1 LHRYTR
7 FGKKFKGSRL
17 RVIAYRNEALL
28 FVYIFL
34 SAVRLNQIL
43 FFLVLLV
50 RRVASSLDER
60 EQYTFFNTRRAL
72 ASSEG
77 HAGVM
82 SAAQLIDTL
91 PHTLMDGI
99 GG

>member
-1 LHRYTR
+1 LCIY
-7 FGKKFKGSRL
+7 FYQPSDLIKSF
-17 RVIAYRNEALL
+17 
-28 FVYIFL
+28 
-34 SAVRLNQIL
+34 

-77 HAGVM
+77 YAGVM